1 MAMNATRT
9 TLRQALP
16 RWQRGIVRAVL
27 LMGALAGMTLGSAAH
42 AQIAFR
48 SSSSAFISGGG
59 PAIQTLRAAAAGGA
73 PITIV
78 GQSRMPASD
87 DAITTAT
94 SASITPPSGM
104 QANDVVLVFISAN
117 VPNATTITNSA
128 TAGQTWLSRGL
139 QIGSNPTQK
148 IWVATFNGSWSGSPS
163 IPAFSWGATAATY
176 QIWMVVLRG
185 VDTSH
190 TTNVNM
196 IDGSCCT
203 GASDASATFGAP
215 SSPLF
220 AVTIPASSFTTSTDN
235 AMVFA
240 QWHSADDNTWALQT
254 PGWSSLG
261 GQPQWRTMAAAGGA
275 GADSSSSIAY
285 LTQATAGPVPALT
298 NRQASLGGDAG
309 YYRIFAMRPAGMRKP
324 PGTVAGDVMIAS
336 IAFGLDTPTITPPA
350 GWTLIRRITSSSG
363 SFYSMA
369 IFWRAADA
377 SDAGVSSYTFT
388 ISNAA
393 NGWVGGIQSFSGVDT
408 TNPIVVENGQITAS
422 ALTHATPSGLTTGAV
437 ANTLLVTTHMVYR
450 GTLTWTPPA
459 GMAET
464 LDFHTGKNLGPT
476 VETSNV
482 LQVAAGAIP
491 TQT

>member
-185 VDTSH
+185 VDTSS

-285 LTQATAGPVPALT
+285 LTQATAGPVPAVT
-298 NRQASLGGDAG
+298 NNQASLGGDPG
-309 YYRIFAMRPAGMRKP
+309 VWRMFAVRPAGMRKP

-336 IAFGLDTPTITPPA
+336 IAFAPSTSTITPPA
-350 GWTLIRRITSSSG
+350 GWTLVRRIDQGSST
-363 SFYSMA
+363 YSLA
-369 IFWRAADA
+369 IYQRVADA
-377 SDAGVSSYTFT
+377 SDASVSSYTFV
-388 ISNAA
+388 SVAV

-408 TNPIVVENGQITAS
+408 TNPIVVDGGQVTAS
-422 ALTHATPSGLTTGAV
+422 STTHATPSGLTTGAV
-437 ANTLLVTTHMVYR
+437 ANTLLVTTHMVNR
-450 GTLTWTPPA
+450 GTITGWTPPA
-459 GMAET
+459 GMTKT
-464 LDFHTGKNLGPT
+464 L
-476 VETSNV
+476 
-482 LQVAAGAIP
+482 
-491 TQT
+491 